1 MLYHY
6 VFRGLGVLLAIG
18 MLTIL
23 ALATHSQFP
32 APETRLVHQSHL
44 DPEMLCGPALHAASL
59 CAERGRNLQGICL
72 HIAEG
77 RTRQRRIII
86 GLAAPRMRGRG

>member
-32 APETRLVHQSHL
+32 APETRPQTHT
-44 DPEMLCGPALHAASL
+44 G
-59 CAERGRNLQGICL
+59 ERR
-72 HIAEG
+72 A
-77 RTRQRRIII
+77 R
-86 GLAAPRMRGRG
+86 